1 MPDPF
6 PSGAGPVYGRGMIR
20 LSKPLAATAAAAALA
35 LSACSALQPVMG
47 ALHVGPA
54 AAPVDASLAGPSP
67 TKLTGY
73 LSAQDLDGKALL
85 GPPPAPDS
93 LRGQADRDAYLQS
106 RALQGSPR
114 WAQAIRDND
123 IWAGG
128 ALERYSCATG
138 VEIGAKTTPAVWKL
152 LHRIELDVRTV
163 GTPAKDFY
171 NRSRPMIGDER
182 PICIPREGWMKTNAS
197 YPSGH
202 AMVGWSW
209 ALVLSEIRPAN
220 ADALLAAGKAI
231 GDSRWICG
239 VHYQSDVEA
248 GRTLGAAMV
257 ARLHAEPQ
265 FQTDFAQAKA
275 ELAKAPKATGLS
287 CPAA

>member
-1 MPDPF
+1 
-6 PSGAGPVYGRGMIR
+6 MIR
-20 LSKPLAATAAAAALA
+20 LSKPFTTTVAVAALTLA
-35 LSACSALQPVMG
+35 LGACSALRPVMG
-47 ALHVGPA
+47 VLRPA
-54 AAPVDASLAGPSP
+54 HARTPVDATAYGAS
-67 TKLTGY
+67 KLRGY
-73 LSAQDLDGKALL
+73 LGPDAIDGKTLL

-93 LRGQADRDAYLQS
+93 LRGQADRQAYEQT

-114 WAQAIRDND
+114 WSAAIRDND

-128 ALERYSCATG
+128 ALERYSCAAG
-138 VEIGAKTTPAVWKL
+138 RQISSQATPAVWKL
-152 LHRIELDVRTV
+152 LHRMELDVRTV

-171 NRSRPMIGDER
+171 NRSRPMIGDDR

-209 ALVLSEIRPAN
+209 ALVLAEMAPAN
-220 ADALLAAGKAI
+220 TDALLGAGKAI

-248 GRTLGAAMV
+248 GRVLGAAML
-257 ARLHAEPQ
+257 AREHAEPQ
-265 FQTDFAQAKA
+265 FLADFAKAKA
-275 ELAKAPKATGLS
+275 ELAKAPSRTAA
-287 CPAA
+287 CPAD

>member
-1 MPDPF
+1 
-6 PSGAGPVYGRGMIR
+6 MIR
-20 LSKPLAATAAAAALA
+20 PSKPFAATAAVASLTLALA
-35 LSACSALQPVMG
+35 ACSALQPVVG
-47 ALHVGPA
+47 AFRPA
-54 AAPVDASLAGPSP
+54 RSAAPVGASLAAPAA
-67 TKLTGY
+67 TKLSGY
-73 LSAQDLDGKALL
+73 LSAQAIDGKALL

-93 LRGQADRDAYLQS
+93 LRGQADRDAYLRTRS
-106 RALQGSPR
+106 LQGSPR
-114 WAQAIRDND
+114 WAAAIRDND

-128 ALERYSCATG
+128 ALERYACATG
-138 VEIGAKTTPAVWKL
+138 VEIGPKATPAVWKL
-152 LHRIELDVRTV
+152 LHRMELDVRTG

-171 NRSRPMIGDER
+171 NRSRPMIGDDQ
-182 PICIPREGWMKTNAS
+182 PICIPREGWMRTNAS

-209 ALVLSEIRPAN
+209 ALVLAEIRPADT
-220 ADALLAAGKAI
+220 DALLAAGKAV

-248 GRTLGAAMV
+248 GRTLGAAML
-257 ARLHAEPQ
+257 AREHAEPD
-265 FQTDFAQAKA
+265 FQTDFAQARA